1 MRAVIQTK
9 YGLPD
14 VLQLMDI
21 EKPVPGNIEV
31 LVKIHA
37 SSLNQGNLVLLKG
50 KPFAARFA
58 FGLSKPKYAVP
69 GGDFAGRIEAIGK
82 DVTQF
87 KTGDE
92 VFGDLSSSGWGAFS
106 EYAAVPEHAL
116 ALKPANLSYEEAAA
130 LPMAGVTALQALR
143 DKGNIKLGQKVL
155 IYGASG
161 GVGTFFIQ
169 LAKHYGAEVT
179 AVCSQKHKHSI
190 EQHGADYIIDYQGA
204 DFSLAPRHYDVIIG
218 VNGFQPLSIYKQ
230 ALKSGGVFVHVG
242 GSGAQLSRVLLF
254 GPLISKMSSK
264 RFSSFL
270 HRPKQEDLVL
280 LKEIAE
286 EGGIKPVIVRNFML
300 EDIQE
305 AFHYFNKGH
314 IGGKVI
320 IQISALDENDLHE
333 RTP

>member
-1 MRAVIQTK
+1 MRAVVHTK
-9 YGLPD
+9 YGLLD

-21 EKPVPGNIEV
+21 VKPVPRNKEV

-37 SSLNQGNLVLLKG
+37 SSLNQGNVVLLKG
-50 KPFAARFA
+50 RPFMARFA
-58 FGLSKPKYAVP
+58 FGLFKPKYAIP
-69 GGDFAGRIEAIGK
+69 GGDFAGRIEAIGE

-92 VFGDLSSSGWGAFS
+92 VFGDLSGSGWGAFS

-116 ALKPANLSYEEAAA
+116 ALKPANLSFEEAAA

-161 GVGTFFIQ
+161 GVGTFLIQ
-169 LAKHYGAEVT
+169 LGKHYGAEVT
-179 AVCSQKHKHSI
+179 AVCSQKHKNSI
-190 EQHGADYIIDYQGA
+190 KQNGADYIIDYQGT
-204 DFSLAPRHYDVIIG
+204 DFSLALKHYDVIVG

-230 ALKSGGVFVHVG
+230 ALRPGGIFVNVG

-254 GPLISKMSSK
+254 GPWISMMSSK

-270 HRPKQEDLVL
+270 HRPKQEDLIL

-286 EGGIKPVIVRNFML
+286 AGSLKPAIDRSFLL

-305 AFHYFNKGH
+305 AFNYFNQGH

-320 IQISALDENDLHE
+320 IQISALDENDLH
-333 RTP
+333 